1 MSLLLLT
8 VSGMVLIV
16 LAADYFTNGVEW
28 LGYHLHLEEGAVGSL
43 LAALGTALP
52 ETLVPVMAIIF
63 GQGHSENAI
72 GLGAILGAPFMLAT
86 IGFSV
91 IGVGLWAS
99 RRKSRTLNVP
109 TAGPMTDDLGFFL
122 LAFAVVVL
130 ASFLPRIIHPV
141 VALGLLALYGRH
153 AWKLVEGHNTS
164 DKRNVA
170 PSQPLRL
177 SSRPRPP
184 LVLVILQVV
193 LALIGLILGAHFFV
207 TALGGITKIVTISPF
222 LLSVIVTPVAT
233 ELPEVLNS
241 VIWIRRGKDTLA
253 VGNVTGA
260 MAFQSSMVPALGIA
274 FTPWQLTPLEIATA
288 VLAWLA
294 ALWIWLKS
302 RSHSLRVIE
311 LLTAGLFY
319 LAYIGMVVALVNR

>member
-1 MSLLLLT
+1 M
-8 VSGMVLIV
+8 
-16 LAADYFTNGVEW
+16 
-28 LGYHLHLEEGAVGSL
+28 
-43 LAALGTALP
+43 TAL
-52 ETLVPVMAIIF
+52 
-63 GQGHSENAI
+63 
-72 GLGAILGAPFMLAT
+72 
-86 IGFSV
+86 
-91 IGVGLWAS
+91 
-99 RRKSRTLNVP
+99 
-109 TAGPMTDDLGFFL
+109 D
-122 LAFAVVVL
+122 
-130 ASFLPRIIHPV
+130 
-141 VALGLLALYGRH
+141 
-153 AWKLVEGHNTS
+153 
-164 DKRNVA
+164 
-170 PSQPLRL
+170 
-177 SSRPRPP
+177 
-184 LVLVILQVV
+184 
-193 LALIGLILGAHFFV
+193 
-207 TALGGITKIVTISPF
+207 GITKIVTISPF

-319 LAYIGMVVALVNR
+319 LAYIGMVVALINR

>member
-8 VSGMVLIV
+8 VSGMILIV

-28 LGYHLHLEEGAVGSL
+28 VGYHLHLEEGAVGSL

-52 ETLVPVMAIIF
+52 ETLVPVMAIAF
-63 GQGHSENAI
+63 GNHHQNGI

-91 IGVGLWAS
+91 IGLGLWAS
-99 RRKSRTLNVP
+99 RRTIRMLNVP
-109 TAGPMTDDLGFFL
+109 MAGPLTDDLGFFL
-122 LAFAVVVL
+122 LAFSLVVI
-130 ASFLPRIIHPV
+130 AAFLPQILHPLI
-141 VALGLLALYGRH
+141 VALLLVLYIRH
-153 AWKLVEGHNTS
+153 AWTLLGWHRSPELENT
-164 DKRNVA
+164 A

-177 SSRPRPP
+177 SANPNPP
-184 LVLVILQVV
+184 VLLAILQVI
-193 LALIGLILGAHFFV
+193 LALVGLIIGAHFFV
-207 TALGGITKIVTISPF
+207 TALDAITKVVTISPF

-260 MAFQSSMVPALGIA
+260 MAFQSSVVPALGIA
-274 FTPWQLTPLEIATA
+274 FTTWRLSPMEIATA
-288 VLAWLA
+288 SLTWLA

-302 RSHSLRVIE
+302 RSHRLRIVE

-319 LAYIGMVVALVNR
+319 LAYIGIVMSVFH